1 MFLKNMRE
9 PLFISFIFFDCP
21 PFAFFFIHC
30 APLLPPPPPFLPPC
44 LVVIR
49 SLGALL
55 HFGSNDPFLPSLVSS
70 LILPLIQQSKFT
82 RLVHIHHILISLASA
97 HFGGPG
103 RVGPLPLWRAGYN
116 ETRPQSVNNS
126 PLLKREMERV
136 LLTLMWMWT
145 RKDAS
150 DDKKKNKKHPSRT
163 FKRLFPSTVTR
174 DFIRL

>member
-1 MFLKNMRE
+1 MSSLCLFLH
-9 PLFISFIFFDCP
+9 PLCTSSSSSSSFSASLSCSNSFP
-21 PFAFFFIHC
+21 WR
-30 APLLPPPPPFLPPC
+30 
-44 LVVIR
+44 LVTFWQQR
-49 SLGALL
+49 SLP
-55 HFGSNDPFLPSLVSS
+55 SFLPSLVSS